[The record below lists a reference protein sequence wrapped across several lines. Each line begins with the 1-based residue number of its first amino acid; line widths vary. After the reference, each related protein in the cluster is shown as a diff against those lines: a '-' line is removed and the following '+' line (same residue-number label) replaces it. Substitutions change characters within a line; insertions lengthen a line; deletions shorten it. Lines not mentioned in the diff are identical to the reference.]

1 MKEYL
6 EKVLCREIEIIPV
19 IDIYEVLP
27 LAYKGQFDIFKI
39 NMADISWLAVKPK
52 LDIGLI
58 DMRRARLQIEKAAA
72 LNTALI
78 LENTRFYIK
87 EKLLEEQIPFV
98 IIDKQAYLPFIG
110 IALSEGGNRNLAP
123 VHLIS
128 FLTQKMV
135 LMAIYESWQ
144 ETTVTKAAE
153 KLNVTKMSASRCFD
167 EIEYLDFPMLS
178 KKGRSRVI
186 TVEEGQE
193 LFELVRPKLRNPII
207 KRFELKKD
215 VKLSNLAGEA
225 AISKLSLLD
234 EGNIPTYAITKAELG
249 GTDLSAVVVAGESP
263 KCVVYELGY
272 FINFR
277 ELNVEDP
284 YSVLLGLNAEEKEDD
299 RLMISINE
307 AIKEHVC

>member
-6 EKVLCREIEIIPV
+6 EKILCRELEVTPV
-19 IDIYEVLP
+19 MNIYDVLP
-27 LAYKGQFDIFKI
+27 LAYKGQYDIFQI

-78 LENTRFYIK
+78 FENTSFYIK

-110 IALSEGGNRNLAP
+110 IALFEGENRNLAP

-135 LMAIYESWQ
+135 LMAIYESWR
-144 ETTVTKAAE
+144 EITVTKAAE

-186 TVEEGQE
+186 TVEDRQE
-193 LFELVRPKLRNPII
+193 LFEAIRPKLRNPII

-215 VKLSNLAGEA
+215 VKLSNLAGES
-225 AISKLSLLD
+225 AISKISLLD
-234 EGNIPTYAITKAELG
+234 ESNIPTYAITKGELS

-272 FINFR
+272 FINFNG
-277 ELNVEDP
+277 LNVEDP

-299 RLMISINE
+299 RLIISINE
-307 AIKEHVC
+307 AIKEYVC